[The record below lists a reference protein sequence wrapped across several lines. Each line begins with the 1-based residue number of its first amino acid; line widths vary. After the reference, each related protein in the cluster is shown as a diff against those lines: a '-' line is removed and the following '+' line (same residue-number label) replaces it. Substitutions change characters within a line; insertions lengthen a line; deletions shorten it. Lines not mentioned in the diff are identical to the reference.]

1 MKQWIS
7 PNSPLHFT
15 RLRLR
20 ESQAFVHAAIHQD
33 SLPSNVRRAFRSEP
47 NNSFGNLTR
56 LAQPLQRCVRS
67 PIGENLF
74 FFLAQ
79 SNGTRLG
86 QFFQAIGGGESGSD
100 IVDQNSVF
108 AELVGQALYQPHN
121 CSANGVGEHEV
132 GDGLFG
138 GNGGNRDDT
147 PPAFTLHV
155 RDHFACEIYRA
166 KEICLYSLAPVV
178 VARSEK
184 ALGRRTAGIGYA
196 DVDAAKF
203 FGDGGNEP
211 ANDFGIGNVEDL
223 GENLGPMLISDL
235 AGGQLEGLLVARAD
249 GHATALSRKRF
260 RRSEP
265 DSLASSSYQSNTVF
279 QPQIHGASII
289 NVAVDFILSASPRP
303 FTLSSEVMRLKR
315 RSFHPETKA
324 VRGASDL
331 DRKNGPM
338 ATPIYQ
344 TATFEVADNDEQ
356 LRVTPTDHFYTRYGN
371 PTNTVAERT
380 VAQLEGVD
388 AALTFASGMGAIT
401 TTIMALLKSGDHIVA
416 QRDIYGG
423 ATKFFTQWL
432 PKMGVETTLVDTTEY
447 DQHARAI
454 RPNTKLLYVES
465 PTNPAVRVVDLKK
478 IVALARG
485 HNLLSMIDA
494 TFGTPINQRPSEFG
508 IDLIMHSGTKY
519 LAGHSDLIC
528 GVVAGSGDL
537 IEKIHSTRTTLGNC
551 MDPHASWMLIRGL
564 KTLAVRVAR
573 QNDNA
578 LRVAEFLSQHD
589 KARRVHYPFL
599 KNHPQYAIAR
609 EQMSGGGGMV
619 SFEVEG
625 TGDDARRLTEA
636 LRLFTLAPSL
646 GGVESLVSI
655 PVLTSHAMI
664 SAQDRLKMGVTEQMI
679 RLSVGIENADD
690 LIADLEHAFE
700 AVAARQHAQ
709 VG

>member
-1 MKQWIS
+1 
-7 PNSPLHFT
+7 
-15 RLRLR
+15 
-20 ESQAFVHAAIHQD
+20 
-33 SLPSNVRRAFRSEP
+33 
-47 NNSFGNLTR
+47 
-56 LAQPLQRCVRS
+56 
-67 PIGENLF
+67 
-74 FFLAQ
+74 
-79 SNGTRLG
+79 
-86 QFFQAIGGGESGSD
+86 
-100 IVDQNSVF
+100 
-108 AELVGQALYQPHN
+108 
-121 CSANGVGEHEV
+121 
-132 GDGLFG
+132 
-138 GNGGNRDDT
+138 
-147 PPAFTLHV
+147 
-155 RDHFACEIYRA
+155 
-166 KEICLYSLAPVV
+166 
-178 VARSEK
+178 
-184 ALGRRTAGIGYA
+184 
-196 DVDAAKF
+196 
-203 FGDGGNEP
+203 
-211 ANDFGIGNVEDL
+211 
-223 GENLGPMLISDL
+223 
-235 AGGQLEGLLVARAD
+235 
-249 GHATALSRKRF
+249 
-260 RRSEP
+260 
-265 DSLASSSYQSNTVF
+265 
-279 QPQIHGASII
+279 
-289 NVAVDFILSASPRP
+289 
-303 FTLSSEVMRLKR
+303 MRMKR

-331 DRKNGPM
+331 EKKNGPM

-344 TATFEVADNDEQ
+344 TSTFEVADNDEQ

-371 PTNTVAERT
+371 PTNTVAEQT
-380 VAQLEGVD
+380 IAQLEGVD

-401 TTIMALLKSGDHIVA
+401 TTIMALLESGDHIVA

-432 PKMGVETTLVDTTEY
+432 PKMGIETTLVDTTEY
-447 DQHARAI
+447 DQHAHAI

-478 IVALARG
+478 IASLARQ

-528 GVVAGSGDL
+528 GVVAGSREL
-537 IEKIHSTRTTLGNC
+537 IDKIHSTRTTLGNC

-578 LRVAEFLSQHD
+578 LRVAEFLSQHA
-589 KARRVHYPFL
+589 KVGRVHYPFL

-625 TGDDARRLTEA
+625 SGDDARRLTES

-646 GGVESLVSI
+646 GSVESLVSI

-664 SAQDRLKMGVTEQMI
+664 DPEQRKRMGVTEQMI

-690 LIADLEHAFE
+690 LIADLGHALA
-700 AVAARQHAQ
+700 AVAERQHAQ